1 MPAAPS
7 RPRRRSASTATS
19 RCERAP
25 HRDPS
30 AADRAGA
37 ARDRAGAGRR
47 RPPAGPPPRAPA
59 GGRPGRPRRLMFE
72 KVLVANRGEIAIRIF
87 RTLREMGIG
96 SVAVYSEADRDAPFV
111 GYADEAYVIGE
122 GPAAQSYLLS
132 ETLIRTA
139 RRSGA
144 QAVHSGF
151 GFLAENAPFARACA
165 AAGLVFVGPPP
176 DAIESMGSKISARSL
191 MEAAGVPV
199 IPGANRPVESADEA
213 VAIAA
218 AI

>member
-1 MPAAPS
+1 MPAEPS

-37 ARDRAGAGRR
+37 ARDRAGSRRRRASAEPPAPPLAGRPR
-47 RPPAGPPPRAPA
+47 RS
-59 GGRPGRPRRLMFE
+59 RRLMFE

-111 GYADEAYVIGE
+111 GYADEAYLIGG

-132 ETLIRTA
+132 ETLVRTA
-139 RRSGA
+139 LRAGA
-144 QAVHSGF
+144 EAVH
-151 GFLAENAPFARACA
+151 
-165 AAGLVFVGPPP
+165 
-176 DAIESMGSKISARSL
+176 
-191 MEAAGVPV
+191 
-199 IPGANRPVESADEA
+199 PG
-213 VAIAA
+213 
-218 AI
+218 